1 MNVSILSAN
10 KSLYNGSATSVAFP
24 GAKSPFTVL
33 DNHAPII
40 SSLTKG
46 TIIVSNQEEQV
57 ANIDITGGFVEVHNG
72 EVTACVELVWNANW
86 SSCG

>member
-10 KSLYNGSATSVAFP
+10 KSLYNGNATSATFP

-46 TIIVSNQEEQV
+46 SIVVSNQEEQV
-57 ANIDITGGFVEVHNG
+57 ANIEIAGGFVEVHNG
-72 EVTACVELVWNANW
+72 EVTACVELV
-86 SSCG
+86 

>member
-10 KSLYNGSATSVAFP
+10 KSLYQGTATAVALP

-40 SSLTKG
+40 SLLSKG
-46 TIIVSNQEEQV
+46 VIAIDNGSDNTVSIEI
-57 ANIDITGGFVEVHNG
+57 AGGFVEIHNN
-72 EVTACVELVWNANW
+72 EVTACVELV
-86 SSCG
+86 

>member
-72 EVTACVELVWNANW
+72 EVTACVELV
-86 SSCG
+86 

>member
-10 KSLYNGSATSVAFP
+10 KSLYNGIATSVALP

-40 SSLTKG
+40 SLLSKG
-46 TIIVSNQEEQV
+46 TIVIANDEDEPVSI
-57 ANIDITGGFVEVHNG
+57 NIAGGFVEVHQG
-72 EVTACVELVWNANW
+72 ELTACVELA
-86 SSCG
+86 